1 LDVTSLI
8 EVTRSSTIF
17 LHPIVLCFIT
27 MMWINP
33 AFHILFLPLLACSF
47 TFHHTTQQ
55 RSHHVLCMINEN
67 EPILESHFRRNILFG
82 SLLVVPNL
90 FLVAPGQDALAV
102 ERAVGAAEK
111 ACREA
116 GNCLERGDL
125 DAAVGWNWGGK
136 DRCDATDPKCGPNGI
151 LLETVPTGEPI
162 PTVTN
167 KITHQVELSIIIGK
181 GETGTLKLGLYG
193 DDTPQSVQQLLDFL
207 SPNGLVT
214 TTRLM
219 LDERYG
225 SISQGVSLLTGG
237 LLTGI
242 APSQRLL
249 FGVPSQAAAYA
260 RSNGLSKAGDNFLPQ
275 PRPQEQLTYETS
287 VRLHDCAGL
296 VSIPGGGLG
305 YANNGKDDEAYA
317 NGKSIWGV
325 LVHVFGTRSD
335 KNSRHALPHSIPNYS
350 VGRTCHGQG
359 RTKGDWS
366 SYGRT
371 LHGVFGTFGTATNQ

>member
-1 LDVTSLI
+1 
-8 EVTRSSTIF
+8 
-17 LHPIVLCFIT
+17 
-27 MMWINP
+27 
-33 AFHILFLPLLACSF
+33 
-47 TFHHTTQQ
+47 
-55 RSHHVLCMINEN
+55 MINEN
-67 EPILESHFRRNILFG
+67 ESILESRFRRN
-82 SLLVVPNL
+82 LLVGTFLIVPNL
-90 FLVAPGQDALAV
+90 VFVAPGQDALAV

-136 DRCDATDPKCGPNGI
+136 DRCDATDPKCGPNGV
-151 LLETVPTGEPI
+151 LLESVPTGEPI
-162 PTVTN
+162 PAVTS
-167 KITHQVELSIIIGK
+167 KVTHQVELTLTIGK
-181 GETGTLKLGLYG
+181 GEAGTLNLGLYG
-193 DDTPQSVQQLLDFL
+193 EATPQSVQQLLEFL
-207 SPNGLVT
+207 LPNGFVT
-214 TTRLM
+214 TTRSL

-287 VRLHDCAGL
+287 VRRHDCAGL

-317 NGKSIWGV
+317 NGESFRKFMVCFRVCVWHLFPSK
-325 LVHVFGTRSD
+325 LATRSSPQPFKLQRRLYPPWTRKD
-335 KNSRHALPHSIPNYS
+335 ER
-350 VGRTCHGQG
+350 
-359 RTKGDWS
+359 
-366 SYGRT
+366 
-371 LHGVFGTFGTATNQ
+371 

>member
-1 LDVTSLI
+1 
-8 EVTRSSTIF
+8 
-17 LHPIVLCFIT
+17 
-27 MMWINP
+27 MWMNS
-33 AFHILFLPLLACSF
+33 AFHILFLPLLAWSF
-47 TFHHTTQQ
+47 TVHLSSQQ
-55 RSHHVLCMINEN
+55 RSHHVLCMINDKN
-67 EPILESHFRRNILFG
+67 EPILESRFRRNLLVG

-116 GNCLERGDL
+116 GNCLELGDL
-125 DAAVGWNWGGK
+125 DAAVGWTWGGK

-151 LLETVPTGEPI
+151 LLESVPTGEPI

-167 KITHQVELSIIIGK
+167 KITHQVELTLIIGK

-193 DDTPQSVQQLLDFL
+193 EETPQSVQQLLAFL

-214 TTRLM
+214 TTRSL

-249 FGVPSQAAAYA
+249 FGVPSQSAAYA

-275 PRPQEQLTYETS
+275 PRPLEQLAYEAS

-305 YANNGKDDEAYA
+305 FANNGKDDEAYA
-317 NGKSIWGV
+317 NGESLKLWEGLMQCV
-325 LVHVFGTRSD
+325 
-335 KNSRHALPHSIPNYS
+335 RH
-350 VGRTCHGQG
+350 Q
-359 RTKGDWS
+359 
-366 SYGRT
+366 
-371 LHGVFGTFGTATNQ
+371 F